1 MSLKKIAETLRVV
14 TETLRVVAETLC
26 VVATIAAIS
35 AVLIAVFP
43 GQATAGE
50 RSTVTIPGKVGYVDF
65 SRALNG
71 VSDGRSA
78 RKRLGSEFKDR
89 QQQLDKLQASLERLK
104 RDIDKERMVISTD
117 LLSKMEEDYRRKY
130 FELQQKFATFRN
142 DMALKESQ
150 YTKKIL
156 LRLRKIVRNIALSEG
171 YDLILEKSQDVVIY
185 SSASND
191 LTDRVI
197 SSYDG
202 RTGGRRK

>member
-1 MSLKKIAETLRVV
+1 MSLKSIA
-14 TETLRVVAETLC
+14 ETLRVVAETLC
-26 VVATIAAIS
+26 VVATIAAIG

-43 GQATAGE
+43 GQATGGE
-50 RSTVTIPGKVGYVDF
+50 RSTVAVPGKVGYVDF

-78 RKRLGSEFKDR
+78 RKRLGSEFKER
-89 QQQLDKLQASLERLK
+89 QQQLDRLQASLGKLK
-104 RDIDKERMVISTD
+104 GDIDKERVVISSD
-117 LLSKMEEDYRRKY
+117 LLLKMEEDYRRKY

-156 LRLRKIVRNIALSEG
+156 LRLRKIVRDIALSEG

-197 SSYDG
+197 SRYDG
-202 RTGGRRK
+202 RSGGRGK